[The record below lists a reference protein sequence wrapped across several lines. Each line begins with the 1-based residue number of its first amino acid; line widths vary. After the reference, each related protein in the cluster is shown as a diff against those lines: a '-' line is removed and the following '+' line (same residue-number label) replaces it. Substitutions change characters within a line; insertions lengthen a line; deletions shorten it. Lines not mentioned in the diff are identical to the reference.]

1 MYSPSQS
8 CNLLSQATEYSYS
21 PTNNSGYSL
30 NYIKIPKSSLGYN
43 TNNVYPIYPPLM
55 SDGRSIVATDQ
66 SETIINNN
74 LLKES
79 GVHTNWEYRKYLTD
93 NSEKIREINTLEAF
107 NDVGY
112 YKRFVNFEND
122 HSSDRTPGQESFSVA
137 EEGELKNLYK
147 TRENLNSLI
156 YSPSIRI

>member
-1 MYSPSQS
+1 M
-8 CNLLSQATEYSYS
+8 LSFSNVDIAY
-21 PTNNSGYSL
+21 PI
-30 NYIKIPKSSLGYN
+30 IKETIPKSSLGYN

-74 LLKES
+74 LLKDS

-112 YKRFVNFEND
+112 YKRFVNFENIPPSLQSGE
-122 HSSDRTPGQESFSVA
+122 SSTKTSDQRFGEEHFSVA
-137 EEGELKNLYK
+137 GEGELKDLYK